1 MRHKREHIG
10 RNANA
15 LPHRAAEQAQLPL
28 QAMVF
33 EKEMRPGQF
42 RVMSKPVFEW
52 SVKEGCRFFVR
63 VFDLT
68 KDEEK
73 MIYKQHLR
81 AVGEHFYYFEVLDD
95 TFRRADDRS

>member
-1 MRHKREHIG
+1 
-10 RNANA
+10 
-15 LPHRAAEQAQLPL
+15 
-28 QAMVF
+28 MVF